1 MYYKQYGNTD
11 MKVSA
16 IGLGTMRYDEE
27 DIAAGRLEKC
37 AEIPLYAFEKGINYW
52 DTAPFY
58 CDDKSEIV
66 TGIALSQVKRSDV
79 YVTSKTNFNT
89 IGQNPTRD
97 DFRRRLEM
105 SLQRLQTDYIDF
117 YHMWC
122 LSLIHIFLPPVNSGG
137 TAGAVFCPVG
147 FRDEHTAADRTAFQ
161 VLIPEN
167 LRFQRPVQRQDRP
180 AEPLTA
186 DRERSRLRAG
196 AGVPIVKNDAIAV
209 LITAALPADQGVCL
223 LPLCRGHVAEGTVR
237 LALQRW

>member
-105 SLQRLQTDYIDF
+105 SFNAFRQTT
-117 YHMWC
+117 
-122 LSLIHIFLPPVNSGG
+122 LIFII
-137 TAGAVFCPVG
+137 C
-147 FRDEHTAADRTAFQ
+147 
-161 VLIPEN
+161 
-167 LRFQRPVQRQDRP
+167 
-180 AEPLTA
+180 
-186 DRERSRLRAG
+186 
-196 AGVPIVKNDAIAV
+196 
-209 LITAALPADQGVCL
+209 GVC
-223 LPLCRGHVAEGTVR
+223 
-237 LALQRW
+237 

>member
-89 IGQNPTRD
+89 IGQNLREMISAED
-97 DFRRRLEM
+97 WRCRCNAFR
-105 SLQRLQTDYIDF
+105 QTT
-117 YHMWC
+117 
-122 LSLIHIFLPPVNSGG
+122 LIFII
-137 TAGAVFCPVG
+137 C
-147 FRDEHTAADRTAFQ
+147 
-161 VLIPEN
+161 
-167 LRFQRPVQRQDRP
+167 
-180 AEPLTA
+180 
-186 DRERSRLRAG
+186 
-196 AGVPIVKNDAIAV
+196 
-209 LITAALPADQGVCL
+209 GVC
-223 LPLCRGHVAEGTVR
+223 
-237 LALQRW
+237 

>member
-27 DIAAGRLEKC
+27 DIARREDWKMRTFR
-37 AEIPLYAFEKGINYW
+37 LYAFEKGINYW

-66 TGIALSQVKRSDV
+66 TGIALSEVKRSDV

-105 SLQRLQTDYIDF
+105 SPQRLQTD
-117 YHMWC
+117 W
-122 LSLIHIFLPPVNSGG
+122 LLIFTI
-137 TAGAVFCPVG
+137 C
-147 FRDEHTAADRTAFQ
+147 
-161 VLIPEN
+161 
-167 LRFQRPVQRQDRP
+167 
-180 AEPLTA
+180 
-186 DRERSRLRAG
+186 
-196 AGVPIVKNDAIAV
+196 
-209 LITAALPADQGVCL
+209 GVC
-223 LPLCRGHVAEGTVR
+223 
-237 LALQRW
+237 